1 MISMPIAEWNGKK
14 GIEEFFYYTIR
25 ISNSLIEKLSKTFFR
40 EIDRID
46 RIDRDK
52 IDRDREERTGSRLG
66 SLEPSGG
73 IA

>member
-52 IDRDREERTGSRLG
+52 IDRDREERTGPRLG